1 VAKWRHTL
9 THFTTTRTYLVIS
22 RAIYVKFRE
31 GDVIFQQMKTS
42 VVLGCFIGYFI
53 WKLGMKLDYLQDL
66 LGSPYN
72 EIAALSA
79 NMWLLLA
86 ILFGQQV

>member
-1 VAKWRHTL
+1 
-9 THFTTTRTYLVIS
+9 
-22 RAIYVKFRE
+22 
-31 GDVIFQQMKTS
+31 MKTS

-53 WKLGMKLDYLQDL
+53 WKLGMKMDYLLDL
-66 LGSPYN
+66 IGSPYN

-86 ILFGQQV
+86 ILFGQQVLTKKKVLEGGIVHGVFIMIYSVENISFPFFTFC